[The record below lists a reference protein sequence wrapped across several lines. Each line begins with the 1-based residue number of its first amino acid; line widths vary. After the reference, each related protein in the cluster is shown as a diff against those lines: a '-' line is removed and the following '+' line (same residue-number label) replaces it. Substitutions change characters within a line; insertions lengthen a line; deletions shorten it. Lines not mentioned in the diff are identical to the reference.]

1 MTTREPS
8 NSTEFWAEWTQTA
21 SGGVHCCVLSFLTI
35 KTKPHLKWYE
45 VTHTSTL
52 QSGLNTQSNPIY
64 CRTALD
70 KHYLREHSGNL
81 LHKTCI
87 MKNQIKANHGEGG
100 GGGGQGC
107 VCTTISTMY
116 CTQTDLKI
124 MGCTGPHT
132 RVYTQR
138 TCPRS
143 TICWAWICF
152 ICWMMPGFF
161 FLILPELFVP
171 WIWSNIWRYSKQS
184 LLLLFFFFSFRLT
197 MLFQLNLNF
206 M

>member
-1 MTTREPS
+1 MRLHILQHSSQAWTHNPIQFTAEQPWTNTTWG
-8 NSTEFWAEWTQTA
+8 NILVIFYTK
-21 SGGVHCCVLSFLTI
+21 HVLW
-35 KTKPHLKWYE
+35 KTKLK
-45 VTHTSTL
+45 
-52 QSGLNTQSNPIY
+52 PITE
-64 CRTALD
+64 R
-70 KHYLREHSGNL
+70 
-81 LHKTCI
+81 
-87 MKNQIKANHGEGG
+87 
-100 GGGGQGC
+100 GGGQGC

>member
-1 MTTREPS
+1 MSPGTLRIKNNNNTIHLHSMTTREPS

-52 QSGLNTQSNPIY
+52 QSGLNTQSNPIC

-100 GGGGQGC
+100 GGRVVFVQPSLLCIVHRQILKLWAALDHTPVFTHKGHVQGPPSVELGSVLSVGWC
-107 VCTTISTMY
+107 
-116 CTQTDLKI
+116 L
-124 MGCTGPHT
+124 
-132 RVYTQR
+132 
-138 TCPRS
+138 
-143 TICWAWICF
+143 
-152 ICWMMPGFF
+152 GFF
-161 FLILPELFVP
+161 F
-171 WIWSNIWRYSKQS
+171 
-184 LLLLFFFFSFRLT
+184 
-197 MLFQLNLNF
+197 
-206 M
+206 